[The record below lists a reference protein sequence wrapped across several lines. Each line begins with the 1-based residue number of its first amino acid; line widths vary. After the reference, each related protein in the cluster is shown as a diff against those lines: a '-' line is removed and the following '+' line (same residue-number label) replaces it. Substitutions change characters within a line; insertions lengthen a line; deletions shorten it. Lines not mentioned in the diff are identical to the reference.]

1 MTLEGHKLR
10 IRMIFAMRKNLRE
23 FSLELKEF
31 KTQLILCFMHA
42 KAGAFHANKLHWV
55 QTTPIKY
62 VQIFSIPWGL
72 IAFF

>member
-23 FSLELKEF
+23 FSLKLKEF

-42 KAGAFHANKLHWV
+42 KAGAFHANKLH
-55 QTTPIKY
+55 
-62 VQIFSIPWGL
+62 
-72 IAFF
+72 